1 MQSIEV
7 ACNDQEI
14 NLIFSY
20 FQIDGKDYISCE
32 EFVSTI
38 TPQIDPSLT
47 NLLNNRKETD
57 FHLDYSLRYALQK
70 YFMQVVQNQ
79 VALELKC
86 NFGFELDPR

>member
-1 MQSIEV
+1 MMQSIEV

-38 TPQIDPSLT
+38 IPQIDPSLI
-47 NLLNNRKETD
+47 NLLNNRK
-57 FHLDYSLRYALQK
+57 
-70 YFMQVVQNQ
+70 
-79 VALELKC
+79 
-86 NFGFELDPR
+86 